1 MLENQ
6 KKHKKEGTN
15 KGLFESPIKKMSEQA
30 GRPGGSSGI
39 KQETKKV
46 SPLGPPNDSKASEE
60 ESYSLSALKDNMI
73 SAQKLQQEV
82 EKSLKKTHNKKRLTK
97 TQKEVA
103 GQIAEIIII
112 NEDPKEWLSS
122 IEDYCKNPVDKN
134 KERVEEVR
142 EFAEKHDLDFYLS
155 SLLLASKKEN

>member
-1 MLENQ
+1 
-6 KKHKKEGTN
+6 
-15 KGLFESPIKKMSEQA
+15 MSEQA

-46 SPLGPPNDSKASEE
+46 SPIGTPNDSKASEE